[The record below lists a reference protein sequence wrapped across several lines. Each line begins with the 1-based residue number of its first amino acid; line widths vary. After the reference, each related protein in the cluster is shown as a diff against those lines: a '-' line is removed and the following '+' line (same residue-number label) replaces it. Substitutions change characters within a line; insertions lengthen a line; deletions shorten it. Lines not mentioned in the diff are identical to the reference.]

1 MSKWSAPLAAECSG
15 AWPVRAPRQLPPVGL
30 REALSAHEKG
40 RAGQQSLALLAGQAW
55 GEGGQVKIFLAQQCG
70 VRRWIVAAG
79 KVTLQLIICDDKRA
93 AGADRHWCRYNLSR
107 AGTQESPDRVQC

>member
-1 MSKWSAPLAAECSG
+1 MRTRK
-15 AWPVRAPRQLPPVGL
+15 
-30 REALSAHEKG
+30 
-40 RAGQQSLALLAGQAW
+40 AGPGKSSALLAGQAW

-93 AGADRHWCRYNLSR
+93 AGADRH
-107 AGTQESPDRVQC
+107 